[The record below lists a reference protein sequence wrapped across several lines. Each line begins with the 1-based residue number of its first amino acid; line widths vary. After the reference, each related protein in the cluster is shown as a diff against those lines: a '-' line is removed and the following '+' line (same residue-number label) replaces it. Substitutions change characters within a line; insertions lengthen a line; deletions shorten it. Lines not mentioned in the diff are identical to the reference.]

1 MTEND
6 RKDQAY
12 AVPTS
17 QFGRAAHLGGMASGV
32 MGRVAVAGIMQLA
45 QGKRPALGDLL
56 LTPENAMRVTLGLSK
71 MRGAALK
78 LGQMLSMDTG
88 AVLSPE
94 LTTIFASLRD
104 DAKHM
109 PPKQLQGVLNAAWGP
124 GWTRN
129 FSRFDV
135 QPFAA
140 ASIGQVHRATLKD
153 GQDLAIKVQYPGV
166 RQSIDS
172 DIDNIA
178 RLLRL
183 PGLLPKEMDLAPL
196 LTEAKRQLHAEA
208 DYAAEAQHLCH
219 FGSLLAGS
227 NSFIVPEFHADL
239 STDQILT
246 MSYIDSQPIETIVQS
261 PQDLRNRIA
270 TDLIDLLLQ
279 ELFVFHTMQTDPNL
293 GNYRYEARSGRVV
306 LLDFGATQTI
316 APQLV
321 SDFRSLLGAVMI
333 NAPEVSR
340 EAMLKI
346 GYFASSTAQQHQ
358 ALILDMFQ
366 VATAPLRSTDAYV
379 FSNNTLLA
387 QLRDM
392 GMVIGKERELNHVP
406 PAATLF
412 LHRKIGGMF
421 LLATKLGAEIAL
433 RPLVEKYR

>member
-1 MTEND
+1 
-6 RKDQAY
+6 
-12 AVPTS
+12 
-17 QFGRAAHLGGMASGV
+17 
-32 MGRVAVAGIMQLA
+32 
-45 QGKRPALGDLL
+45 
-56 LTPENAMRVTLGLSK
+56 
-71 MRGAALK
+71 
-78 LGQMLSMDTG
+78 
-88 AVLSPE
+88 
-94 LTTIFASLRD
+94 
-104 DAKHM
+104 
-109 PPKQLQGVLNAAWGP
+109 
-124 GWTRN
+124 
-129 FSRFDV
+129 
-135 QPFAA
+135 
-140 ASIGQVHRATLKD
+140 
-153 GQDLAIKVQYPGV
+153 
-166 RQSIDS
+166 
-172 DIDNIA
+172 
-178 RLLRL
+178 
-183 PGLLPKEMDLAPL
+183 
-196 LTEAKRQLHAEA
+196 
-208 DYAAEAQHLCH
+208 
-219 FGSLLAGS
+219 LAGS

-358 ALILDMFQ
+358 DLILDMFQ
-366 VATAPLRSTDAYV
+366 VATAPLRSTDAYI